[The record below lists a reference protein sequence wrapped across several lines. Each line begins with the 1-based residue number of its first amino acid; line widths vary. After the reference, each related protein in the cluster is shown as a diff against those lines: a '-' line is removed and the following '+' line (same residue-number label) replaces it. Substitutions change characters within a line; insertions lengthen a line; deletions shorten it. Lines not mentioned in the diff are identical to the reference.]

1 MPRAPL
7 LNFRSVPSPREIE
20 WIRILGRWKA
30 SGLSGRAFSGP
41 FEGAVPEGSHSR
53 PEASRDVPGGRR
65 PRRRG
70 AGGGRRGSA
79 SCRGPGRSSGQ

>member
-53 PEASRDVPGGRR
+53 PEASRGVPGGRR

-70 AGGGRRGSA
+70 ACGGKRAPASGRA
-79 SCRGPGRSSGQ
+79 PGRSTGR